1 MNLDPIGLP
10 ASAAEALEGAGCPV
24 CQAEPGIEAEAVT
37 WFCRQAFDDPDGRGR
52 VLAAGGLCPR
62 HWWRVATEEESSRD
76 SMLGTA
82 ELLAD
87 VLDRH
92 GQPVDRPASCPICVD
107 VKASLA
113 HRFYLLLADLGRTRL
128 EAAPPGW
135 RPCLP
140 HLRAVAELR
149 LERWLAQW
157 VAARE
162 ERELAAA
169 LAAARR
175 HVRTR
180 QHRYRAEATGTE
192 ADELRAALAV
202 LLGVRGRGNGQASA

>member
-1 MNLDPIGLP
+1 
-10 ASAAEALEGAGCPV
+10 
-24 CQAEPGIEAEAVT
+24 VT

-62 HWWRVATEEESSRD
+62 HWWRVVTEEESSRAPL
-76 SMLGTA
+76 LGTA

-92 GQPVDRPASCPICVD
+92 GQPADRPTSCPICAD

-113 HRFYLLLADLGRTRL
+113 HRFYLLLADLGRTRV

-162 ERELAAA
+162 QRELATA

-175 HVRTR
+175 YVRTR

-192 ADELRAALAV
+192 AGELRAALAV
-202 LLGVRGRGNGQASA
+202 LAGAPGRGSGRASA